1 MSRLARVVVPG
12 LPHHATQRGNR
23 RSAVFVD
30 DADRFAYRQTV
41 AHYFAQQQ
49 LQVWAYC
56 LMTNHVHFV
65 VVPSDEDALGR
76 AFRDAHAC
84 YALAFNQ
91 RHRLNGHLWQGRF
104 FSCPLDGDHLWAAV
118 RYVERNPVR
127 AGMAVQAES
136 YPWSSAA
143 AHCGGAADGLLSGDF
158 PPPNAIPDWREWLST
173 QPEEDMDHLRRC
185 TRTGRPCGS
194 TSFVERLEHS
204 LARPLNPQKPGP
216 KARFDDPGTGELWK

>member
-23 RSAVFVD
+23 RSVVFVD

-104 FSCPLDGDHLWAAV
+104 FPARS
-118 RYVERNPVR
+118 
-127 AGMAVQAES
+127 MATIFGPRCVT
-136 YPWSSAA
+136 W
-143 AHCGGAADGLLSGDF
+143 
-158 PPPNAIPDWREWLST
+158 NAIPCAQAWRCKRKAT
-173 QPEEDMDHLRRC
+173 PGPVRRRIAGARQTGFCPETSRRR
-185 TRTGRPCGS
+185 TRSRTGVNG
-194 TSFVERLEHS
+194 
-204 LARPLNPQKPGP
+204 
-216 KARFDDPGTGELWK
+216 